1 MNLLIAVLIVLG
13 AAVVAA
19 VAMLLVH
26 RKAKRP
32 VFADSGRGRPMI
44 TVTGTI
50 FAVVLAFVIF
60 AAFETYDGART
71 GAQSEAAAV
80 LDMDRTAA
88 FFPPAQRD
96 QLRADLTCYGRA
108 VVSQEWPAMR
118 DGHSSPLVEYWVAA
132 YGAVVGRLDLRSPLE
147 QVGLQEFLNEG
158 ATRTAGRLQRLAED
172 TPSVTAPLWLALV
185 LGGCIAVAL
194 QLAMADPRE
203 RASIQALMV
212 AGLASVVAASLLVV
226 YFLDHPYQSQI
237 GGIQPTA
244 MSQTLVL
251 MTGLEPG
258 LRPGCSQS
266 GRPA

>member
-1 MNLLIAVLIVLG
+1 MNLLIAALIVLG

-19 VAMLLVH
+19 VALLLVH
-26 RKAKRP
+26 RQAKRP

-60 AAFETYDGART
+60 AAFETYDGARA

-80 LDMDRTAA
+80 LDMGRTAA
-88 FFPPAQRD
+88 FFPPTPRD

-108 VVSQEWPAMR
+108 VIGQEWPAMR
-118 DGHSSPLVEYWVAA
+118 NGHSSPLVEYWVTA
-132 YGAVVGRLDLRSPLE
+132 YGAVVGKLDPRSPLQ
-147 QVGLQEFLNEG
+147 QVGLQEFLNEAG
-158 ATRTAGRLQRLAED
+158 TRTAGRLQRLAQD
-172 TPSVTAPLWLALV
+172 TPSVPAPLWLALV
-185 LGGCIAVAL
+185 FGGCMAVAL

-212 AGLASVVAASLLVV
+212 AGFASVVAASLLVV
-226 YFLDHPYQSQI
+226 YFLDHPYQTQI
-237 GGIQPTA
+237 GALQPTA
-244 MSQTLVL
+244 MRQTLVV
-251 MTGLEPG
+251 MRDLEPG